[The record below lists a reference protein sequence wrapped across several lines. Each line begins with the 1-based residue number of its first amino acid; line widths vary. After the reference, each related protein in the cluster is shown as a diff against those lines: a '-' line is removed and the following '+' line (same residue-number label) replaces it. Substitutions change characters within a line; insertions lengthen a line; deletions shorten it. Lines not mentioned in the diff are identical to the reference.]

1 MKDECGLNF
10 NMKNKLV
17 ARHINS
23 FQTKLRKRS
32 EAKKKQLVKTTK

>member
-23 FQTKLRKRS
+23 FKTKMRKRS
-32 EAKKKQLVKTTK
+32 QKKQLVKTTK